1 MTTSLPDHDASLAIV
16 DRVGAKDH
24 AREIVRASGTSFGFG
39 MRILPAARR
48 EGMYAVYAF
57 CREVDDIA
65 DDDGRTPEDRQR
77 ALDEWR
83 AEIDRVYAGNPQS
96 LTGQA
101 LVEPIARFDL
111 DKEEFILVI
120 EGMEMDAHGPI
131 VAPSMD
137 TLFAY
142 TRRAAGAVGQL
153 SMPIF
158 GAPKTDAARTFALS
172 LGDALQITNILRDV
186 AEDARIGRIYLPR
199 DLLDRYQVP
208 ADPARIVGA
217 PGLPLVA
224 RDLGET
230 VRARFATVRAALAH
244 LDWRVLRPALLMMG
258 VYERYF
264 QRLEARG
271 WDKIGTPL
279 SLSKPEKLLIS
290 TRYGLFPPLKAAPA
304 FPGASI
310 SAGDVRGG

>member
-1 MTTSLPDHDASLAIV
+1 MTALSSET
-16 DRVGAKDH
+16 DRARQH
-24 AREIVRASGTSFGFG
+24 ARAVVRASGTSFAFG
-39 MRILPAARR
+39 MRILPPARR
-48 EGMYAVYAF
+48 DGMYAVYAF

-65 DDDGRTPEDRQR
+65 DDDGRTTEDRQR

-83 AEIDRVYAGNPQS
+83 AEIDRVYTGDPQT

-101 LVEPIARFDL
+101 LLEPIANFNL
-111 DKEEFILVI
+111 DKEEFVLVI

-131 VAPSMD
+131 IAPSME
-137 TLFAY
+137 TLLEY

-158 GAPKTDAARTFALS
+158 GAPQNEVARTFALS

-186 AEDARIGRIYLPR
+186 AEDARNGRLYLPR
-199 DLLDRYQVP
+199 DLLERYDVP
-208 ADPARIVGA
+208 TDPAAIIGA
-217 PGLPLVA
+217 PGLGLVA

-230 VRARFATVRAALAH
+230 VRARFISVRTALET

-279 SLSKPEKLLIS
+279 SLSKTEKLMLS
-290 TRYGLFPPLKAAPA
+290 ARYGLFPPLKAAPA
-304 FPGASI
+304 FPGVGLP
-310 SAGDVRGG
+310 AGGTRG

>member
-1 MTTSLPDHDASLAIV
+1 MTALSSET
-16 DRVGAKDH
+16 DRARQH
-24 AREIVRASGTSFGFG
+24 ARAVVRASGTSFAFG
-39 MRILPAARR
+39 MRILPPARR
-48 EGMYAVYAF
+48 DGMYAVYAF

-65 DDDGRTPEDRQR
+65 DDDGRTTEDRQR

-83 AEIDRVYAGNPQS
+83 AEIDRVYTGDPQT

-101 LVEPIARFDL
+101 LLEPIANFNL
-111 DKEEFILVI
+111 DKEEFVLVI

-131 VAPSMD
+131 IAPSME
-137 TLFAY
+137 TLLEY

-158 GAPKTDAARTFALS
+158 GAPQNEAARTFSLS

-186 AEDARIGRIYLPR
+186 AEDARIGRLYLPR
-199 DLLDRYQVP
+199 DLLERYDVP
-208 ADPARIVGA
+208 TDPATIIGA
-217 PGLPLVA
+217 PGLGLVA

-230 VRARFATVRAALAH
+230 VRARFISVRTALES
-244 LDWRVLRPALLMMG
+244 LDWRVVRPALLMMG

-271 WDKIGTPL
+271 W
-279 SLSKPEKLLIS
+279 
-290 TRYGLFPPLKAAPA
+290 
-304 FPGASI
+304 
-310 SAGDVRGG
+310 